1 MKQIIELDLNFFK
14 KAVDENIM
22 FNGGS
27 FSDWEDADHIIDTY
41 TSLDE
46 FYDYIYI
53 EDKEEIKKE
62 LNIFI
67 NEAKTAEE
75 EISFSLLKINSY
87 GKVKYEKKDFVIMYE
102 NIILEEYKNKSAYEV
117 IESLYKDHISVY
129 PEDSDELFFIKNDLV
144 IRQVRKG
151 YDLHEID
158 MACIRKILEN
168 TIKNA

>member
-1 MKQIIELDLNFFK
+1 MKQIIELDLNFFIK
-14 KAVDENIM
+14 VVDENIQI
-22 FNGGS
+22 NGGS
-27 FSDWEDADHIIDTY
+27 LLDWEDADHIIDTY
-41 TSLDE
+41 TSMNDIYE
-46 FYDYIYI
+46 YVYI

-62 LNIFI
+62 LNKLLNFSKSDEFKKI
-67 NEAKTAEE
+67 
-75 EISFSLLKINSY
+75 FSLLKINSY
-87 GKVKYEKKDFVIMYE
+87 GKVKYEKKDFAIMYE

-117 IESLYKDHISVY
+117 IESLYKDHVSVY
-129 PEDSDELFFIKNDLV
+129 TDDSDEVFFIKNDLV